1 MPLTKV
7 LATPSSSSNSL
18 KSAANDNFTRTYFNL
33 NKGCFKLGIVGNFHN
48 MVEAFLDVF
57 FPAESEFVDHI
68 CNLIQDARSEFHR
81 GLLINHED
89 VYLQLHHS
97 MSKVKFYFYGL
108 HVFKCVV
115 WF

>member
-1 MPLTKV
+1 V
-7 LATPSSSSNSL
+7 TPSSSSNSL
-18 KSAANDNFTRTYFNL
+18 ISADDNFTWSYFNI
-33 NKGCFKLGIVGNFHN
+33 NEGRFKLGIVGNFRN

-57 FPAESEFVDHI
+57 FPAESEFVDPI
-68 CNLIQDARSEFHR
+68 LNLIQDTRSEFHR
-81 GLLINHED
+81 SLIINYED

-108 HVFKCVV
+108 HVLKCVV